1 MKSSKH
7 LTSAGVAAL
16 LAGAIGLAYAQT
28 QTPMQTPM
36 QTPTQMPSQAV
47 DSSTPMTTPP
57 ATSAMP
63 APSADTSMQT
73 ERPAQADRN

>member
-1 MKSSKH
+1 MKSAKH
-7 LTSAGVAAL
+7 LTSAAVAAL
-16 LAGAIGLAYAQT
+16 LTGAIGLAYAQT
-28 QTPMQTPM
+28 QMPM

>member
-28 QTPMQTPM
+28 QTPM